1 MRCVEKK
8 EVRWR
13 DTCTRS
19 LLEFFLMPSLFCFG
33 EFKIFKSYFRI
44 QIKSL
49 PRTNVLNDVTAAPF
63 LVGFFTAGSL
73 QKNTKNGAAVI
84 KDVRT

>member
-8 EVRWR
+8 EVRWQ

-19 LLEFFLMPSLFCFG
+19 LLEFFLRPSLFSFG

-49 PRTNVLNDVTAAPF
+49 PHTNVLNDVTAAPLF
-63 LVGFFTAGSL
+63 VFFTA
-73 QKNTKNGAAVI
+73 AAVI

>member
-1 MRCVEKK
+1 
-8 EVRWR
+8 
-13 DTCTRS
+13 
-19 LLEFFLMPSLFCFG
+19 MPSLFSFG

-49 PRTNVLNDVTAAPF
+49 PRTNVLNDVTAAPL
-63 LVGFFTAGSL
+63 LVFFTAGSL
-73 QKNTKNGAAVI
+73 QKNTENGAAVI